1 MDKLDSVPPAVAGHI
16 RKLKSYLDKSMLVDQ
31 SMVLQQIENI
41 WEKIRISR
49 DELTLC
55 SQLTILEKRLERSMA
70 VRKSRE
76 LKKPKI
82 TYPQELPITQ
92 KKHEIIQA
100 VQKNPVVIVSGET
113 GCGKSTQIPKM
124 CLEAGRGIAGR
135 MALTQPRR
143 VAAITIAYRIAEEMK
158 EKLGRS
164 VGYKIRFEDKS
175 SPESYIKVVTDGMLL
190 AETQTDPRLYEY
202 DTLIIDEAHERSL
215 NIDFLLGLS
224 KTLLQARPELKI
236 IITSATMD
244 TEKFS
249 QAFSHAPVIEVKGR
263 LYPVKVEYFPGKEK
277 SKNRED
283 IDYVTL
289 AAKAVDRIKTRK
301 KPGDILVFMP
311 TEQDILETCEKLEGK
326 KYSSTSILPLYA
338 RLPGT
343 KQRRVYTVKG
353 PKIVVA
359 TNVAET
365 SLTIPG
371 IRYVVDTGLARISQ
385 YLPGT
390 KTNSLPISPISQS
403 SADQRKGR
411 CGRIQEGIC
420 IRLYSQED
428 YESRLLYT
436 PPEIVRS
443 NLAEV
448 ILRMLYLK
456 LGHPS
461 IFPFVDKPHPKNIK
475 DGFDTL
481 VELGAIKRH
490 KGEYKLT
497 DRGYKMAR
505 MPLDPRISRM
515 LLEAHQEGCL
525 PEVAVI
531 ASALSIRDPR
541 ERPPEKAAQADLMHL
556 PFRHPDSDFL
566 TLFNI
571 WKRYH
576 EEWEHLSS
584 QNKKRKFCRD
594 HFLSF
599 NRMREW
605 ILIHEQVLAILK
617 EMRIFHK
624 KKPSKEIPSSLYAKI
639 HRSILAGYLSNIAVN
654 KEKNIY
660 TAPRGREAMIF
671 PGSGLFNRSI
681 RWIVAAEMVKTSRL
695 FARTAAKI
703 DPSWLEKLAGHLC
716 KYFYS
721 NSHWDK
727 KRGEVVAEERITLFG
742 LEIISGRTAAYG
754 RINPAEAHQIF
765 MHSALVKGNIHP
777 LPDFL
782 KYNLDLIKKLSVF
795 EEKLRR
801 RDILVSESVLADLY
815 SDRLPGVLNLRE
827 LKDRIASKGS
837 DNFLRLTREDIL
849 KTIPD
854 QKELEAFPD
863 EIKLDNLIFKTQYGF
878 SPGEE
883 KDGVTVKIPARL
895 LSSIPKETL
904 EGTIPGLYK
913 EKITALIKGLPKRY
927 RRQLVPVSDRVADII
942 ENMPQESPSL
952 FKDLSAYLR
961 RKYGIQIP
969 LEEWHQIEI
978 PRYLKYRLAVI
989 AQRGQEVTAGR
1000 DVEGLLKELGS
1011 SSLPEESE
1019 AWKKAQL
1026 KWERTGITSWDFGDL
1041 PEKIPIGALTEA
1053 YPALHVNG
1061 NGLRLL
1067 LYKNHD
1073 QALKSHKLGVEA
1085 LLLHNFSKDLEY
1097 MKRHL
1102 VLPEEYSKTA
1112 LYFGGK
1118 EAIEKWI
1125 FSKLKHEVFRK
1136 NFRSQKEY
1144 TDYKE
1149 NINIHLNEK
1158 SLQLLNIT
1166 LEILSSYQKTRSVL
1180 SSTERFYSK
1189 NKPLQDICT
1198 QVKRELEKLI
1208 PANFLEL
1215 YPLERLK
1222 HLPRYAEALL
1232 IRLERAK
1239 NDPEKDRKKAEQA
1252 NVFIRD
1258 YEQLQK
1264 DLDKSGKFN
1273 QKAKDALED
1282 FWWKIEEFKVSLF
1295 APELKTAFPVSPK
1308 RLLEERKKIEELL
1321 AS

>member
-1 MDKLDSVPPAVAGHI
+1 MLIDQAV
-16 RKLKSYLDKSMLVDQ
+16 
-31 SMVLQQIENI
+31 VLRQIEKL
-41 WEKIRISR
+41 WEKTRISL
-49 DELTLC
+49 DEKTLC
-55 SQLTILEKRLERSMA
+55 SRLIPLEERLERSMA

-82 TYPQELPITQ
+82 FYPQELPITQ
-92 KKHEIIQA
+92 KKLEIIQNI
-100 VQKNPVVIVSGET
+100 QKNPVVIISGET

-135 MALTQPRR
+135 IALTQPRR
-143 VAAITIAYRIAEEMK
+143 VAAVTIAYRIAEELK

-190 AETQTDPRLYEY
+190 AETQTDPKLYEY

-224 KTLLQARPELKI
+224 KTLLQARPELKV

-263 LYPVKVEYFPGKEK
+263 LYPVKVEYFPSTEK
-277 SKNRED
+277 AGNRED

-289 AAKAVDRIKTRK
+289 AAKAVNRIKTRQK
-301 KPGDILVFMP
+301 TGDILVFMP
-311 TEQDILETCEKLEGK
+311 TEQDILETCEKLEGR
-326 KYSSTSILPLYA
+326 KYSGTSILPLYA
-338 RLPGT
+338 RLPGA
-343 KQRRVYTVKG
+343 KQRLVYTVKG
-353 PKIVVA
+353 QKIVVA

-371 IRYVVDTGLARISQ
+371 IKYVVDTGLARISQ

-390 KTNSLPISPISQS
+390 KTNSLPISPISRS

-428 YESRLLYT
+428 YESRIQYT

-448 ILRMLYLK
+448 ILRMIYLK

-461 IFPFVDKPHPKNIK
+461 IFPFVDRPHPKNIK

-481 VELGAIKRH
+481 VEVGAIEHH
-490 KGEYKLT
+490 KNEYALT
-497 DRGYKMAR
+497 ENGRKMAR
-505 MPLDPRISRM
+505 MPLDPRISRI
-515 LLEAHQEGCL
+515 LLHAHQEGCL

-541 ERPPEKAAQADLMHL
+541 ERPLEKAAQADSMHQ
-556 PFRHPDSDFL
+556 PFRNPDSDFL
-566 TLFNI
+566 TLLNI
-571 WKRYH
+571 WNRYH
-576 EEWEHLSS
+576 GEWEHLSS

-605 ILIHEQVLAILK
+605 VLIHEQILAILQ
-617 EMRIFHK
+617 EMKIFHK
-624 KKPSKEIPSSLYAKI
+624 KNASKEITPSLYAKI

-660 TAPRGREAMIF
+660 TAPQGREAMIF
-671 PGSGLFNRSI
+671 PGSGLFNRSV
-681 RWIVAAEMVKTSRL
+681 RWIVAAETVKTSRL

-703 DPSWLEKLAGHLC
+703 DPAWLEELAGSLC

-721 NSHWDK
+721 NPHWNK
-727 KRGEVVAEERITLFG
+727 KRGEVVAEERVTLFG
-742 LEIISGRTAAYG
+742 LEIISGRTVSYG
-754 RINPAEAHQIF
+754 RINQDEAHQIF
-765 MHSALVKGNIHP
+765 IHSALVKGNIHP

-782 KYNLDLIKKLSVF
+782 KYNLDLIRKLSLF

-801 RDILVSESVLADLY
+801 RDILVSEGILEDFY
-815 SDRLPGVLNLRE
+815 SDRLPGVFNLRK
-827 LKDRIASKGS
+827 LKDRIASKDS
-837 DNFLRLTREDIL
+837 DTFLRMTREDIL
-849 KTIPD
+849 KSIPD

-863 EIKLDNLIFKTQYGF
+863 EIKLDNMNFKTEYRF

-883 KDGVTVKIPARL
+883 QDGVTVKIPARL

-904 EGTIPGLYK
+904 EGTIPGLYR
-913 EKITALIKGLPKRY
+913 EKITALIKGLPKRL
-927 RRQLVPVSDRVADII
+927 RRQLVPVGDKVEDII
-942 ENMPQESPSL
+942 KNMTRESPSL
-952 FKDLSAYLR
+952 FRDLSAYLR
-961 RKYGIQIP
+961 RRYGILIP
-969 LEEWHQIEI
+969 SEEWHQIEI
-978 PRYLKYRLAVI
+978 PQYLKYRLAVI
-989 AQRGQEVTAGR
+989 AQKGHEVTAGR
-1000 DVEGLLKELGS
+1000 NIEILLQELGS
-1011 SSLPEESE
+1011 SSLPEDSE
-1019 AWKKAQL
+1019 AWKKARL
-1026 KWERTGITSWDFGDL
+1026 KLERDRISNWDFDYL
-1041 PEKIPIGALTEA
+1041 PEKIPVGALTEA
-1053 YPALHVNG
+1053 YPALHVEKEG
-1061 NGLRLL
+1061 ISIR
-1067 LYKNHD
+1067 LYKD
-1073 QALKSHKLGVEA
+1073 YEEALRSHLLGVEA
-1085 LLLHNFSKDLEY
+1085 LLLQQYSKDLEY

-1118 EAIEKWI
+1118 EAIQKWLY
-1125 FSKLKHEVFRK
+1125 SKLRHEVFRK

-1149 NINIHLNEK
+1149 NINIYLNEK
-1158 SLQLLNIT
+1158 NLQLLNMTI
-1166 LEILSSYQKTRSVL
+1166 EILSSYQKTRSVL
-1180 SSTERFYSK
+1180 SSIEKSYPE
-1189 NKPLQDICT
+1189 NKTLQDINV
-1198 QVKRELEKLI
+1198 QIKRELEKLI

-1232 IRLERAK
+1232 IRLERAR
-1239 NDPEKDRKKAEQA
+1239 NDPEKDRKKAEQ
-1252 NVFIRD
+1252 VSIFINDLKRM
-1258 YEQLQK
+1258 QK
-1264 DLDKSGKFN
+1264 DNAGKIDLN
-1273 QKAKDALED
+1273 IKNAMED
-1282 FWWKIEEFKVSLF
+1282 FRWMIEEFKVALF
-1295 APELKTAFPVSPK
+1295 APELKTAYPVSPK
-1308 RLLEERKKIEELL
+1308 RLLEARKKIEEKN
-1321 AS
+1321 